1 VKNDLFPPLE
11 TDRLRLRCVVIDDAA
26 AASAMMTPGIS
37 RWVASWPVPF
47 THDMAVKR
55 IRKSRALARSGNA
68 LPFAI
73 IEKGSEALIGC
84 VAVDRDLDHPR
95 RGALGYWVGEP
106 HHGKG
111 YMREVAGVVLAAG
124 FDLLD
129 LDIIE
134 ATAHRDNVRSSA
146 VMRSCGM
153 RPAGERMFYA
163 SARDRYEPC
172 LVYEILRP
180 RISRQKL

>member
-1 VKNDLFPPLE
+1 VKNDLFPALE
-11 TDRLRLRCVVIDDAA
+11 TDRLRLRCVVINDAA
-26 AASAMMTPGIS
+26 AASAMMTPEIS
-37 RWVASWPVPF
+37 RWVASWPIPF
-47 THDMAVKR
+47 THDMAVER
-55 IRKSRALARSGNA
+55 ILKSRALARSGDA

-84 VAVDRDLDHPR
+84 VAIHRDLDHHR
-95 RGALGYWVGEP
+95 RGALGYWVGET

-111 YMREVAGVVLAAG
+111 YMREIAGLVLAAG

-129 LDIIE
+129 LDVIE
-134 ATAHRDNVRSSA
+134 ATAHRENIRSFA

-153 RPAGERMFYA
+153 QPAGERMFYA
-163 SARDRYEPC
+163 SARDRHEPC

-180 RISRQKL
+180 QVSRQNL